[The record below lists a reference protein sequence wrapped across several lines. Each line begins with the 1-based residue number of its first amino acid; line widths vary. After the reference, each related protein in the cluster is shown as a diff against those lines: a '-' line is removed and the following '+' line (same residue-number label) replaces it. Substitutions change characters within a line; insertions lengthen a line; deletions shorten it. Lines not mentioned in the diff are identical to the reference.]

1 MADASIAM
9 DWVTITTDTVV
20 TVAVY
25 AKAQE
30 DALDVMEKEDTTIK
44 KIPSSKEYKQPAL
57 KGQVFCILSTL
68 HPSCYFHLFYF
79 CIFIESS

>member
-44 KIPSSKEYKQPAL
+44 EMPSSKEYKQPAL
-57 KGQVFCILSTL
+57 
-68 HPSCYFHLFYF
+68 
-79 CIFIESS
+79 

>member
-44 KIPSSKEYKQPAL
+44 EMPSSKEYKKPAL
-57 KGQVFCILSTL
+57 
-68 HPSCYFHLFYF
+68 
-79 CIFIESS
+79 